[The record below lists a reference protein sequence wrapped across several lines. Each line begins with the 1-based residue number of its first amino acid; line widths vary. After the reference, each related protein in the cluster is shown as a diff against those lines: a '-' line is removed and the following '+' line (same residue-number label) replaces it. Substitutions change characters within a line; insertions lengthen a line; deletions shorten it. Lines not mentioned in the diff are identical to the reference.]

1 MDAFALSL
9 SYGIGNLSKRNIIVT
24 AITVGIFHFF
34 MPLIGNVVGL
44 PLFEYTLI
52 KPRYVLFVVFLILSV
67 DMIIHYFETEE
78 KQINLNFIG
87 TLLFAISVSFD
98 SFSVGL
104 GISYIYDNILLVVF
118 SFCLISMLFTFL
130 GFILGKKISNKIGK
144 LSFLL
149 GGVILFLYSLL
160 VLTNHWKSVSI

>member
-9 SYGIGNLSKRNIIVT
+9 SYGISNVNKKNMIVT

-52 KPRYVLFVVFLILSV
+52 KPRYVLFVVFLILSI
-67 DMIIHYFETEE
+67 DMIIHFFEVED
-78 KQINLNFIG
+78 KKIKLNFIG
-87 TLLFAISVSFD
+87 IILFAISVSFD
-98 SFSVGL
+98 SFSVGI
-104 GISYIYDNILLVVF
+104 GISYIYDNILLVVS

-130 GFILGKKISNKIGK
+130 GFSLGKKISNKIGK
-144 LSFLL
+144 LSFLF
-149 GGVILFLYSLL
+149 GGIILFLYSFV
-160 VLTNHWKSVSI
+160 VLTNH